1 MYVSLETLR
10 RAVSLVDSL
19 AQLDDP
25 ACFAGIVLP
34 GLSTLVGCDVLT
46 YNEIGSASGE
56 TRYADYP
63 AGARDPATQPVFA
76 AYVHEHPLV
85 NHYRATGSG
94 EPVMISDFLSR
105 QRFHRLG
112 LYAEFFRGIPVEHQM
127 AISLPGPDEQVI
139 GVALSRARRD
149 FRDSDRALLSA
160 LRAPLIAALQRARR
174 RQQAGQ
180 VLNALACGG
189 LASLTDREI
198 QIMRLV
204 AAGRTNIAIARKLDV
219 SPRTI
224 AKHLEHIYRKL
235 EVSSRAAAVS
245 RIVLVGAQ
253 DPSPRRSPLMATYRM
268 VYGDDEQVVRET
280 FENIDGVEREDGWVV
295 LFRGPEAILRVQETH
310 VQSMELLEP

>member
-25 ACFAGIVLP
+25 ASFAAIVLP

-46 YNEIGSASGE
+46 YNEIGSALGK

-76 AYVHEHPLV
+76 AHVHEHPLV
-85 NHYRATGSG
+85 NHFRATGSG

-127 AISLPGPDEQVI
+127 AINLPGPDEQVI

-149 FRDSDRALLSA
+149 FCDSDRALLSA
-160 LRAPLIAALQRARR
+160 LQAPLIVALQRARR

-180 VLNALACGG
+180 ALSALACNEV
-189 LASLTDREI
+189 ASLTDREI
-198 QIMRLV
+198 QIMALV
-204 AAGRTNIAIARKLDV
+204 AAGRTNIAIAHKLEV

-235 EVSSRAAAVS
+235 RVSSRAAAAS
-245 RIVLVGAQ
+245 RVALPQ
-253 DPSPRRSPLMATYRM
+253 DPSPRPGPDRGNRS
-268 VYGDDEQVVRET
+268 
-280 FENIDGVEREDGWVV
+280 
-295 LFRGPEAILRVQETH
+295 
-310 VQSMELLEP
+310 